1 MDLLSVLGVPTAGAA
16 LPHAPAEV
24 LAALGTG
31 PHRAGRC
38 AAPVLPSGVRWVHV
52 TAVPTRTEEAVQ
64 PFERLLTTLGGGSGA
79 RLHVLVAHDDVDG
92 MRLYLGSADPDTLAL
107 VRASLA
113 PACDV
118 LPSSATAM
126 LEGGVAVGVAYRL
139 LPDLRR
145 DGEANPGPVL
155 LDKLSLQPGTWS
167 VLLSLTAAG
176 HGDVG
181 RAESHLVELAH
192 VAAENLSTTRQRS
205 ATQTVA
211 TVSAHWSRVQEW
223 SGVLQGYLA
232 QGSAF
237 GMWLVT
243 CWAMA
248 EDDRCAGRVLACL
261 HGAVAE
267 EQGRRFRALDLD
279 LDLSGAAAPP
289 VSVLASADVA
299 GLLATPAAASPGLG
313 VRKAPP
319 AHRRPNR
326 SSDAL
331 SLGTY
336 WSTDLE
342 ASISLTDLEGHAF
355 VTGTT
360 GSGKT
365 TTLHR
370 LLAEL
375 WNSQGVPFL
384 VIDPVKDEYSAA
396 ASLFR
401 GGLTVVTGSELR
413 MDLMQPW
420 PGEDAVAHVT
430 RVSQAFRGAFTMPPP
445 TPYVV
450 TQLFDAVSM
459 QPGGPEGTVLYDVRD
474 RLEGLVAGLGYAP
487 EAHSN
492 ILASLSTRLAVLL
505 APVRAHRFVW
515 PDSGMVDRLLD
526 RPSVVTLADL
536 VDDEERAFVVL
547 LLAMATQAR
556 ARARRQPRPVEHV
569 LVLEEAHRVIPEVPA
584 AQEDGAS
591 GSARRISAE
600 LLSSLLA
607 EVRSFGEQVVVVDQS
622 PAKVSSDVLRNTNVK
637 IAHRVV
643 HPEDQ
648 ASLAGALG
656 LPPEDADLLGGLAR
670 GQAIVSTRREPSP
683 QTVAVAPA
691 DPLTPAGAARP
702 APPGRTTWPCCEDA
716 PTEHF
721 RAWQTAALA
730 EPAMALFIVAT
741 RVGDGDGRAVRKQ
754 AHGAL
759 TRAAST
765 GNLRTSC
772 LAWAAMRRL
781 LTRERGDA
789 VFPSAAAVD
798 GALAAMYELWLAGVP
813 VTAQAALDYSVPTPV
828 RRTCPDCGARCG
840 IRLPAWALLRDAPR
854 TGPASLNG
862 PGWRQDLS
870 DVAEHF
876 KDDLGMLTDLLGE
889 DGARIVVRC
898 QVNQAVARSRLPR
911 EVTTKLLTRA
921 GIS

>member
-1 MDLLSVLGVPTAGAA
+1 VA
-16 LPHAPAEV
+16 
-24 LAALGTG
+24 
-31 PHRAGRC
+31 
-38 AAPVLPSGVRWVHV
+38 
-52 TAVPTRTEEAVQ
+52 TRSAEAVE
-64 PFERLLTTLGGGSGA
+64 PFERLLTTLGGGVGA
-79 RLHVLVAHDDVDG
+79 RVHVLVAHDEDAG
-92 MRLYLGSADPDTLAL
+92 MRLFLGSADPDTLAL
-107 VRASLA
+107 VRISLA

-118 LPSSATAM
+118 TPSAGAVM
-126 LEGGVAVGVAYRL
+126 PEGGVAVGVAYRL

-145 DGEANPGPVL
+145 EGEAAPNAVL
-155 LDKLSLQPGTWS
+155 LDKLSLQPGTWA
-167 VLLSLTAAG
+167 VLLTLEAAG
-176 HGDVG
+176 HADIGQ
-181 RAESHLVELAH
+181 AESHVVELAH
-192 VAAENLSTTRQRS
+192 VAAENLSTSRQLT
-205 ATQTVA
+205 ATQTVS
-211 TVSAHWSRVQEW
+211 TVSAHWSRVQDW
-223 SGVLQGYLA
+223 LGVLQGYLA

-243 CWAMA
+243 CWVMA
-248 EDDRCAGRVLACL
+248 EDDLCAGRVLACL
-261 HGAVAE
+261 HGAVGE
-267 EQGRRFRALDLD
+267 DQGRRFRALDLD
-279 LDLSGAAAPP
+279 LDFTGAAQPP
-289 VSVLASADVA
+289 VSVLASTDVA
-299 GLLATPAAASPGLG
+299 GLLASPAAASPGLG

-326 SSDAL
+326 SSDRL

-336 WSTDLE
+336 WSTDLS

-375 WNSQGVPFL
+375 WNTHGVPFL
-384 VIDPVKDEYSAA
+384 VIDPVKDEYSSA

-401 GGLTVVTGSELR
+401 GGLDVVTGSELR
-413 MDLMQPW
+413 MNLMQPW
-420 PGEDAVAHVT
+420 PGEDPVAHVT

-450 TQLFDAVSM
+450 TQLFDAVAM
-459 QPGGPEGTVLYDVRD
+459 QPGGPEGTELYDVRD
-474 RLEGLVAGLGYAP
+474 RLDGLVAGLGYAA

-492 ILASLSTRLAVLL
+492 ILASLATRLAVLL
-505 APVRAHRFVW
+505 APVRAHRFAW
-515 PDSGMVDRLLD
+515 PDSTMIGRLLD

-556 ARARRQPRPVEHV
+556 ARARRRPKPVEHV

-622 PAKVSSDVLRNTNVK
+622 PAKVASDVLRNTNVK

-656 LPPEDADLLGGLAR
+656 LPLEDADLLGGLAR
-670 GQAIVSTRREPSP
+670 GQAVVSTRREPTP
-683 QTVAVAPA
+683 QTLQIALAKPF
-691 DPLTPAGAARP
+691 
-702 APPGRTTWPCCEDA
+702 APPGNAQSVAPSRTPWPCCQDS

-721 RAWQTAALA
+721 RAWHSASLA
-730 EPAMALFIVAT
+730 DPAMALFLVAT

-754 AHGAL
+754 AYEAL
-759 TRAAST
+759 ARAAST

-772 LAWAAMRRL
+772 LAWAALRRL
-781 LTRERGDA
+781 LTRERAEA
-789 VFPSAAAVD
+789 VFASAAAVD
-798 GALAAMYELWLAGVP
+798 DALAALYELWLVGVP
-813 VTAQAALDYSVPTPV
+813 VTAQAASDYSVPPPV
-828 RRTCPDCGARCG
+828 RRTCPDCASRCG
-840 IRLPAWALLRDAPR
+840 VRVPAWTLLRDAPR
-854 TGPASLNG
+854 TGPASLAG
-862 PGWRQDLS
+862 PAWRQDLP
-870 DVAEHF
+870 DVADYLKE
-876 KDDLGMLTDLLGE
+876 DVARLADLLGE
-889 DGARIVVRC
+889 EGAHTVVRC
-898 QVNQAVARSRLPR
+898 QVHQAVARSRLPR
-911 EVTTKLLTRA
+911 DVTTKLLTRA
-921 GIS
+921 GIT

>member
-1 MDLLSVLGVPTAGAA
+1 MSA
-16 LPHAPAEV
+16 LPTSRPD
-24 LAALGTG
+24 AA
-31 PHRAGRC
+31 
-38 AAPVLPSGVRWVHV
+38 
-52 TAVPTRTEEAVQ
+52 Q
-64 PFERLLTTLGGGSGA
+64 PFESLLTTLGGGSGA
-79 RLHVLVAHDDVDG
+79 SVHVLVVHDDYAG
-92 MRLYLGSADPDTLAL
+92 LRLYLGSADADTLAL
-107 VRASLA
+107 ARTSLA

-118 LPSSATAM
+118 VPSPGAAM
-126 LEGGVAVGVAYRL
+126 PTGGVAVGVAYRL

-145 DGEANPGPVL
+145 DGDVSRGPVL
-155 LDKLSLQPGTWS
+155 LEKLALQPGTWA
-167 VLLSLTAAG
+167 VLLTLEAAG
-176 HGDVG
+176 HVDVG
-181 RAESHLVELAH
+181 VAESQSVELAH
-192 VAAENLSTTRQRS
+192 LAAENLTSTRQRT
-205 ATQTVA
+205 ATQSVA

-223 SGVLQGYLA
+223 LGVLQGYLA

-248 EDDRCAGRVLACL
+248 EDDRCAARVLACL

-267 EQGRRFRALDLD
+267 DQGRRFRALDLD
-279 LDLSGAAAPP
+279 LDETGAALPP
-289 VSVLASADVA
+289 LSVLTSTDVA
-299 GLLATPAAASPGLG
+299 GLLATPAAAAPGLA
-313 VRKAPP
+313 VRKSPP

-326 SSDAL
+326 SGDAL
-331 SLGTY
+331 TLGTY
-336 WSTDLE
+336 WSTELE
-342 ASISLTDLEGHAF
+342 AAISLTDLEGHAF

-370 LLAEL
+370 LLAEV
-375 WNSQGVPFL
+375 WNRHGVPFL
-384 VIDPVKDEYSAA
+384 VIDPVKDEYSSA

-413 MDLMQPW
+413 MNLMQPW
-420 PGEDAVAHVT
+420 PGEDPIAHVT

-450 TQLFDAVSM
+450 TQLFDAVAM
-459 QPGGPEGTVLYDVRD
+459 QPGGPEGTELYDVRD
-474 RLEGLVAGLGYAP
+474 RLEGLVSGLGYAP

-492 ILASLSTRLAVLL
+492 ILASLTTRLAVLL
-505 APVRAHRFVW
+505 GPVRAHRFAW
-515 PDSGMVDRLLD
+515 PDSAMIDRLLD

-556 ARARRQPRPVEHV
+556 ARARHRPKPVEHV

-607 EVRSFGEQVVVVDQS
+607 EVRSFGEQVIVVDQS
-622 PAKVSSDVLRNTNVK
+622 PAKVASDVLRNTNVK

-656 LPPEDADLLGGLAR
+656 LPTEDADLLGGLAR

-683 QTVAVAPA
+683 QTVHIA
-691 DPLTPAGAARP
+691 LAGP
-702 APPGRTTWPCCEDA
+702 FAPPGTARTGPSARTPWPCCEDH
-716 PTEHF
+716 PVEHF
-721 RAWQTAALA
+721 RAWQSASLGDA
-730 EPAMALFIVAT
+730 AMALFVVAT

-754 AHGAL
+754 AYEAL
-759 TRAAST
+759 TQAGST
-765 GNLRTSC
+765 ANLRTSC
-772 LAWAAMRRL
+772 LAWSALRRS
-781 LTRERGDA
+781 LTRERGVA
-789 VFPSAAAVD
+789 VFLSAAAVD
-798 GALAAMYELWLAGVP
+798 AALAAMYELWLAGVP
-813 VTAQAALDYSVPTPV
+813 VTAQTALDYAVPAPV

-840 IRLPAWALLRDAPR
+840 VRLPAWTMLRDAPR
-854 TGPASLNG
+854 TGPASLAG
-862 PGWRQDLS
+862 PAWRQDLP
-870 DVAEHF
+870 DVADYL
-876 KDDLGMLTDLLGE
+876 KDDVARLTGLLGE
-889 DGARIVVRC
+889 DGARTVVRC
-898 QVNQAVARSRLPR
+898 QVHQAVARSRLPR
-911 EVTTKLLTRA
+911 DVTTKLLTRA